1 LASGDKLPRLGELAG
16 ESPVLDEE
24 QIDQIAALPLGSR
37 IRLDPWTNHIQL
49 IKTKPVEL
57 RTARDKMPFE
67 VTPFVIHLS
76 RLPLAGVPAQTAK
89 KN

>member
-1 LASGDKLPRLGELAG
+1 MPRLAELAG
-16 ESPVLDEE
+16 EAAVLDEE

-37 IRLDPWTNHIQL
+37 VRLDPWTNRIQL
-49 IKTKPVEL
+49 IKAKPVEL
-57 RTARDKMPFE
+57 RAARDKMPFE

-76 RLPLAGVPAQTAK
+76 RLPVSGEPAQTAK